1 MTIDDSA
8 FMRQVLRNILEKGGY
23 RDIIEADDGD
33 TGVAAYRKLKP
44 DLVLLD
50 IIMAR
55 VTGIDA
61 LKQIKEINPNAKV
74 VMITAVGQEAMMKE
88 AIAAGADDYIT
99 KPFEEE
105 KVLEAIKAVLSTP

>member
-1 MTIDDSA
+1 
-8 FMRQVLRNILEKGGY
+8 MRQVLRNILEKGGY